1 MATVDAVARVAT
13 TTRDGATRATLVLGD
28 GARVVR
34 VEDVVRVEVRRGGGD
49 DDATRDDDDDDDGGA
64 TLRVTAIA
72 PHRAP
77 PRMTRRRSRRKL
89 RTHETACATATVAR
103 EARTRCAR
111 ACGLERDGARAATRG
126 EREARRRVLV
136 IVNPRSG
143 RGEGVKIWETKA
155 RAVFEAANIEC
166 ETRTTKARGE
176 ATDVA
181 RGLDASLY
189 DGIVAVG
196 GDGTVAELFQ
206 GLSERE
212 DREEIYAKM
221 PIGIVPAGSGNALCK
236 SIQHAGGEPCDPVS
250 CALTI
255 ARWRT
260 RALDR
265 SEVRFR
271 DSKTA
276 SGWGDD
282 SKVTHSLLSTSWGF
296 FSDVDIESERF
307 RFLGGARFTLQAIV
321 RILARRKYRCELLY
335 ETTEEGEAYNAQHC
349 DGPHGEPVSGRPG
362 WRRVAGDVLGLWA
375 LNVPWGTETTLAA
388 PHAKFDDGSVDVVLV
403 NVTNRKNMLKLL
415 LDFDAGD
422 HARNRAV
429 RYIKAKSFEIYPGT
443 AAAAAGTAAAAAAI
457 VDPSSETNASAPGGG
472 GYIAVDGEVLASRRF
487 RGAAAAPFPYGPFR
501 CDVVRAACAV
511 FAPPRA

>member
-13 TTRDGATRATLVLGD
+13 TGRGRGTRATLVLGD
-28 GARVVR
+28 GTRVVR
-34 VEDVVRVEVRRGGGD
+34 VEDVVRVEVRRRRRRHRHHRDEDD
-49 DDATRDDDDDDDGGA
+49 DDAR
-64 TLRVTAIA
+64 TLAVTAIA
-72 PHRAP
+72 
-77 PRMTRRRSRRKL
+77 RRRGFPGILTRKRSARRLK
-89 RTHETACATATVAR
+89 THETACATAAVAN
-103 EARTRCAR
+103 EARTRCAE
-111 ACGLERDGARAATRG
+111 ACGLDDADASGTARER
-126 EREARRRVLV
+126 RRRVLV

-143 RGEGVKIWETKA
+143 RGEGTKIWETKA
-155 RAVFEAANIEC
+155 RAVLEAANIEC
-166 ETRTTKARGE
+166 ATRTTKTRGE
-176 ATDVA
+176 ATNIA
-181 RGLDASLY
+181 RELDASLY
-189 DGIVAVG
+189 DGVVAVG

-265 SEVRFR
+265 SEVRFQ

-321 RILARRKYRCELLY
+321 RILARRKYQCELLY

-349 DGPHGEPVSGRPG
+349 DGPHGEPVPGRPG

-375 LNVPWGTETTLAA
+375 LNVPWGTESTLAA
-388 PHAKFDDGSVDVVLV
+388 PHAKFDDGSIDVVLV

-429 RYIKAKSFEIYPGT
+429 RYIKAKSFEIYPG
-443 AAAAAGTAAAAAAI
+443 AAAAAAAAATAAAI
-457 VDPSSETNASAPGGG
+457 VDASSETNATAPGGG

-487 RGAAAAPFPYGPFR
+487 RAAAAAAFPYGPFR
-501 CDVVRAACAV
+501 CDVIRAACAV
-511 FAPPRA
+511 FAPPSA

>member
-1 MATVDAVARVAT
+1 
-13 TTRDGATRATLVLGD
+13 
-28 GARVVR
+28 
-34 VEDVVRVEVRRGGGD
+34 
-49 DDATRDDDDDDDGGA
+49 
-64 TLRVTAIA
+64 
-72 PHRAP
+72 
-77 PRMTRRRSRRKL
+77 
-89 RTHETACATATVAR
+89 
-103 EARTRCAR
+103 
-111 ACGLERDGARAATRG
+111 
-126 EREARRRVLV
+126 
-136 IVNPRSG
+136 
-143 RGEGVKIWETKA
+143 VKIWETKA

-443 AAAAAGTAAAAAAI
+443 AAAAAGTAAAAAAS
-457 VDPSSETNASAPGGG
+457 VDPSSETHASAPGGG